1 MNISLETQIRAVGL
15 PPPVTEYRFHP
26 ERRWR
31 ADFAWPEKKLLVEVD
46 GAVYTRGRHT
56 RGKGFEND
64 CEKTNTA
71 TLMGFRVLR
80 FSTGQVTSGMA
91 IDMLIEALK

>member
-1 MNISLETQIRAVGL
+1 MNVSLETQIRAVGL

-46 GAVYTRGRHT
+46 GGV
-56 RGKGFEND
+56 
-64 CEKTNTA
+64 
-71 TLMGFRVLR
+71 
-80 FSTGQVTSGMA
+80 
-91 IDMLIEALK
+91 